1 NACQSGM
8 IDQRARDAFASVASS
23 LIQSG
28 VRGVVAMAYSLYVT
42 GAQTFLPAF
51 YRRLFDTGSVA
62 RAARAGRQ
70 QMFSEPNRVCARGKF
85 PLQDWLVPVVYQQE
99 PMDFSFTAKA
109 SRDPDRESA
118 SRLPVEARDEE
129 NPYGFIGRDGPI
141 LELERAMRSKTPG
154 ILIHGLGGVG
164 KTTLARGF
172 VKWLEQTQGLG
183 HGCFWFAFNE
193 IRNAEFVFNRMGE
206 ALFGGNFSL
215 AGLDQRIEAL
225 ASVFKQQRFLIIWD
239 NFEVAR
245 GIPGT
250 EVKPFLG
257 DQDRDLL

>member
-1 NACQSGM
+1 LLVTARPYENDVQYRSISRLLVELIEERDLPARVHVLRPPTFDSLRDHLRENPNFYHILHFDGHGAYAESRPEPDSGFTFRGREGRLVFENEKGDPKEVHAEQLSALLREHAIPTVVLNACQSGM

-109 SRDPDRESA
+109 SRDLDRETA
-118 SRLPVEARDEE
+118 SLLPAEARDEE
-129 NPYGFIGRDGPI
+129 NPYGFI
-141 LELERAMRSKTPG
+141 
-154 ILIHGLGGVG
+154 
-164 KTTLARGF
+164 
-172 VKWLEQTQGLG
+172 
-183 HGCFWFAFNE
+183 
-193 IRNAEFVFNRMGE
+193 
-206 ALFGGNFSL
+206 
-215 AGLDQRIEAL
+215 
-225 ASVFKQQRFLIIWD
+225 
-239 NFEVAR
+239 
-245 GIPGT
+245 
-250 EVKPFLG
+250 
-257 DQDRDLL
+257 